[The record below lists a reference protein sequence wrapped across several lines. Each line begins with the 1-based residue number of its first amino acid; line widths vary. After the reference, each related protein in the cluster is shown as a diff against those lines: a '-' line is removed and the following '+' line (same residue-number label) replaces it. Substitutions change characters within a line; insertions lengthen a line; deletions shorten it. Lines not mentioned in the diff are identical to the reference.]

1 MISLVTKALKGA
13 TKISKTDLSNPINQ
27 DTVAFIV
34 DVVKEVIK
42 PF

>member
-1 MISLVTKALKGA
+1 MISLVTKAIKGA
-13 TKISKTDLSNPINQ
+13 TKISKTDLSNPLSQ

>member
-1 MISLVTKALKGA
+1 MISLVSKVVKGA
-13 TKISKTDLSNPINQ
+13 TKISKTDLSNPLSQ

-34 DVVKEVIK
+34 DIAKEIIK